1 MSEEKREAARQLF
14 QMRRRLE
21 EISEEMSLAIT
32 IEYDLSA
39 RLDGATAELRRIQR
53 DLEANES

>member
-53 DLEANES
+53 DLEANEL

>member
-1 MSEEKREAARQLF
+1 MSEETREAARQLF

-21 EISEEMSLAIT
+21 DISEEMSLAIT

-39 RLDGATAELRRIQR
+39 RLDRAAAEMRRVQR
-53 DLEANES
+53 SLETEES

>member
-39 RLDGATAELRRIQR
+39 RLDGAAAELRRIQR
-53 DLEANES
+53 DLEANEL